1 MRSQAD
7 RRWFIRELE
16 PLRQL
21 AELHEEGLLIVDV
34 LHEGDAAPSFRTLV
48 QIDGDVMSSIAAA
61 ALADPDFAAAHARH
75 LQHIGERLR
84 TPTDRLRRWGV
95 WVSMLASST
104 GAVVFGVGVHVLGI
118 VTQTASSSWHEL
130 VVFVS
135 SALGGI
141 VGWPLGRRLLWWG
154 VGRLIRKYA
163 DGQLKTNA
171 ALDRLAEKVGLPV
184 F

>member
-1 MRSQAD
+1 MRSSQAI
-7 RRWFIRELE
+7 RSRWFKRELE

-21 AELHEEGLLIVDV
+21 AELYEEGLLVVDV

-48 QIDGDVMSSIAAA
+48 QIDGDVMSSIAAT
-61 ALADPDFAAAHARH
+61 ALTDPEFAAAHARH

-84 TPTDRLRRWGV
+84 TPTDRLRRWSV
-95 WVSMLASST
+95 WLAMLTSST
-104 GAVVFGVGVHVLGI
+104 GAVVFGIFVHVIGI

-135 SALGGI
+135 SALGGL
-141 VGWPLGRRLLWWG
+141 VGWPLGRRLLFWV

-171 ALDRLAEKVGLPV
+171 ALERLAGTVGL
-184 F
+184 